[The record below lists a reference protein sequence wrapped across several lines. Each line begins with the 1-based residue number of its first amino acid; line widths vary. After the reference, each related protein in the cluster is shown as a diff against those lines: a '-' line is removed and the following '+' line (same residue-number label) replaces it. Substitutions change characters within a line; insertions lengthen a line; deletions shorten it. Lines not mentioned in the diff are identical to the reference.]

1 MSPWGLSMLGLAKLS
16 IWVIFL
22 LGSVVVGAAMV
33 VWQLVTDILLHGA
46 RKRKLERDVEA
57 AKAEVAARHGGV
69 PPVS

>member
-1 MSPWGLSMLGLAKLS
+1 
-16 IWVIFL
+16 
-22 LGSVVVGAAMV
+22 MV

>member
-1 MSPWGLSMLGLAKLS
+1 MFALAKLS
-16 IWVIFL
+16 LWVVVL
-22 LGSVVVGAAMV
+22 LFSVVAGAAMV

-57 AKAEVAARHGGV
+57 AKAEVAARHGGT